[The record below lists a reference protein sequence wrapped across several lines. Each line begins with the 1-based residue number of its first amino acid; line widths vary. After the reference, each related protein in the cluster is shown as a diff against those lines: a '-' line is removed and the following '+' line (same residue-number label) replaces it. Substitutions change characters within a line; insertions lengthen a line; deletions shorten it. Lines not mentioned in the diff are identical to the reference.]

1 MEILD
6 LLLPQ
11 KDSLGAFLASSNQRG
26 LFTLAIGGGKTLTRL
41 LLRGSLSICYSGQS
55 SINSF
60 LLDCLH
66 VRAADIAD
74 ALMIRIDKL
83 SKFCREE
90 FLHDAIIRSGTVFN
104 SQSKALN
111 LRLCLLKGFCELFWA
126 LGLCKL
132 AFCGS

>member
-1 MEILD
+1 M
-6 LLLPQ
+6 
-11 KDSLGAFLASSNQRG
+11 
-26 LFTLAIGGGKTLTRL
+26 AIGGDKTLTRL
-41 LLRGSLSICYSGQS
+41 LLRGSLSVSNCGQS

-104 SQSKALN
+104 SQAKALN
-111 LRLCLLKGFCELFWA
+111 LRLCLLEDFCELFWA

-132 AFCGS
+132 TFC

>member
-1 MEILD
+1 M
-6 LLLPQ
+6 
-11 KDSLGAFLASSNQRG
+11 SVSNSS
-26 LFTLAIGGGKTLTRL
+26 
-41 LLRGSLSICYSGQS
+41 QS

-90 FLHDAIIRSGTVFN
+90 FLHDAIIRGWTVFN

-111 LRLCLLKGFCELFWA
+111 LRLCLLEDFCELLWA

-132 AFCGS
+132 AFHRS